1 MRDLLL
7 LYLQKTWP
15 ALVSFFGSE
24 VWLLMV
30 LMILLVTLIVD
41 FVVQL
46 IIRQVHKILERK
58 RKNVWDAFV
67 DGSRSPISF
76 FIWINGVVVALSSVL
91 MTFQFGLTLMNYIV
105 AIKSSVL
112 ILSLGW
118 YVIRVVNRLEGELKI
133 YARNGKRLDKITVR
147 LLVRIIKTTAFVLT
161 GLIILSLF
169 DVNLTGLLAFGGVG
183 GVALGFAAKD
193 LLGNIFGGWMIYMD
207 KPFVVG
213 EWIRSPNQELE
224 GTVEKIGWR
233 ITVVRTFDKR
243 PLYIPNGTFSNI
255 SIENP
260 SRMSNRRI
268 KEIIAIRYDDIERVK
283 DISDDIRDMLRN
295 HPDID
300 TNHTLI
306 VNFLDFSGSSLNF
319 LVYTFTKTTNWVA
332 FHHIKEDVLLQIAK
346 IVKDNGAKLA
356 FPTRTLH
363 LGDANG
369 FNSESIAP

>member
-1 MRDLLL
+1 MRDFLL

-30 LMILLVTLIVD
+30 LMILFVTLVVD
-41 FVVQL
+41 FVVRL
-46 IIRQVHKILERK
+46 IIGQVHKVLERR
-58 RKNVWDAFV
+58 RKKVWDAFV
-67 DGSRSPISF
+67 DGSRAPVSF

-213 EWIRSPNQELE
+213 EWIRSPNQEIE

-268 KEIIAIRYDDIERVK
+268 KEIIAIRYDDIDRVK

-306 VNFLDFSGSSLNF
+306 VNFLDVSGSSLNF

-332 FHHIKEDVLLQIAK
+332 FHHIKEDVLLQIAS

-369 FNSESIAP
+369 FNIESIAP

>member
-1 MRDLLL
+1 MRDFLL

-30 LMILLVTLIVD
+30 LMILFVTLVVD
-41 FVVQL
+41 FVVRL
-46 IIRQVHKILERK
+46 IIGQVHKVLERR
-58 RKNVWDAFV
+58 RKKVWDAFV
-67 DGSRSPISF
+67 DGSRAPVSF

-133 YARNGKRLDKITVR
+133 YARNGKRLDKIMVR

-213 EWIRSPNQELE
+213 EWIRSPNQEIE

-268 KEIIAIRYDDIERVK
+268 KEIIAIRYDDIDRVK

-306 VNFLDFSGSSLNF
+306 VNFLDVSGSSLNF

-332 FHHIKEDVLLQIAK
+332 FHHIKEDVLLQIAS

-369 FNSESIAP
+369 FNIESIAP

>member
-1 MRDLLL
+1 M
-7 LYLQKTWP
+7 
-15 ALVSFFGSE
+15 SFFGSE

-30 LMILLVTLIVD
+30 LMILFVTLVVD
-41 FVVQL
+41 FVVRL
-46 IIRQVHKILERK
+46 IIGQVHKVLERR
-58 RKNVWDAFV
+58 RKKVWDAFV
-67 DGSRSPISF
+67 DGSRAPVSF

-213 EWIRSPNQELE
+213 EWIRSPNQEIE

-268 KEIIAIRYDDIERVK
+268 KEIIAIRYDDIDRVK

-306 VNFLDFSGSSLNF
+306 VNFLDVSGSSLNF

-332 FHHIKEDVLLQIAK
+332 FHHIKEDVLLQIAS

-369 FNSESIAP
+369 FNIESIAP